1 MKLDNEKKSD
11 SQLPL
16 VSVVILTRNRAVSLR
31 RTLQALNA
39 QDYPRYEV
47 IVVDNGSKDDTAQVV
62 QEFSAKYIF
71 SSPTNGISLSRRL
84 GVDATNGEIVAFCDD
99 DCVPVPE
106 WLQHIVRRL
115 GNEPELGL
123 LGGQVINIGFDGAH
137 QYKGRQ
143 KWTERNGKLTF
154 AADPKE
160 ADFFGNANLAFRK
173 ETYLKIGGYDPFLQV
188 MEEIDLAMQFRCNG
202 FRVDYEPAAIVRH
215 HHTGV
220 NYKRGRFFYDN
231 HLMRLYFYLKH
242 FRPKRFAEWLSF
254 SRREMQLVGD
264 DLYKWSRAFGAAVL
278 KGDFQRFLNAVID
291 LFNILSARLAIPW
304 LLWRLSDQE
313 SIKNNSGPRL
323 EKTSRVVMS

>member
-1 MKLDNEKKSD
+1 MKLDNGKKSD

-47 IVVDNGSKDDTAQVV
+47 IVVDNGSEDDTAQVV

-84 GVDATNGEIVAFCDD
+84 GIDATYGEIIAFCDD

-115 GNEPELGL
+115 GNEYDLGL
-123 LGGQVINIGFDGAH
+123 LGGQVINIGFDTAH

-143 KWTERNGKLTF
+143 KWTEKNGKLTF

-160 ADFFGNANLAFRK
+160 ADFFGNANLAFK
-173 ETYLKIGGYDPFLQV
+173 KTAYQAVGGYDPFFRAS
-188 MEEIDLAMQFRCNG
+188 MEEIDLAMKFRHNG
-202 FRVDYEPAAIVRH
+202 FRIAYEPAAIVRH
-215 HHTGV
+215 YFTGI
-220 NYKRGRFFYDN
+220 NHKRGRLFFDN
-231 HLMRLYFYLKH
+231 QLMRLYFYLKH
-242 FRPKRFAEWLSF
+242 CRPQSLLEWWHF
-254 SRREMQLVGD
+254 STREIRLVGD
-264 DLYKWSRAFGAAVL
+264 DLYKWVRALASAIFRC
-278 KGDFQRFLNAVID
+278 DIQRLHNVAIE
-291 LFNILSARLAIPW
+291 LFNIISARLALPW
-304 LLWRLSDQE
+304 LLWRIHRQSPVQNGQQ
-313 SIKNNSGPRL
+313 IG
-323 EKTSRVVMS
+323 SRR